1 MKNRILWI
9 ALALASFV
17 GTGLAQEKA
26 VKAANRYLSQ
36 QKLSEAATAIDAA
49 VNDPT
54 TANSLTAWMTR
65 GKIYTAIAGNPLL
78 ARDYPDAADFAKE
91 SFEKALQLDPSDKT
105 LVFIRQDVARLWGVF
120 YDKGIMEY
128 ENRDFAAGVAS
139 FEKAIQV
146 SMLEGDYD
154 TATAFN
160 VALCAANA
168 GDLDKAIEYYGI
180 MVNDNYPNSTAYSNM
195 ADAYLKKDMR
205 EEASKVMEKALKL
218 FPEDKNVYVNASLV
232 YLNIGANEKA
242 SELLSRALDKWGDDA
257 SFQFFI
263 GVAYDYDKRYD
274 DAEAAYKKALEINPE
289 YYDATFNLAAFY
301 VNKGIR
307 TRDEATALP
316 LEAAAEYDRLMEQAK
331 NEFNQALPYLQKIIE
346 VQPEN
351 IKVLTTMRDVYMQL
365 GKIAEANDIRSKIE
379 ALENA
384 AQ

>member
-1 MKNRILWI
+1 M
-9 ALALASFV
+9 
-17 GTGLAQEKA
+17 
-26 VKAANRYLSQ
+26 
-36 QKLSEAATAIDAA
+36 
-49 VNDPT
+49 
-54 TANSLTAWMTR
+54 
-65 GKIYTAIAGNPLL
+65 
-78 ARDYPDAADFAKE
+78 
-91 SFEKALQLDPSDKT
+91 DPSDKT

-139 FEKAIQV
+139 FEKAMQV

-195 ADAYLKKDMR
+195 ADAYLKKDIR

-379 ALENA
+379 ALENT